1 VGRRAGAQHPAQ
13 HPRAPRPAR
22 SCTCSALRQGESAS
36 RIDLDLDLQTF
47 SSGHMSGQSRPT
59 HWPVIA
65 AMLRLRDHRLGVW
78 SDTLHSGTAGAM
90 LARALCAGLRARCRT
105 MAWHARA
112 AGRPAVAAAA
122 ASAMASVAI
131 VATRCEPATVNE
143 QLTSFL
149 TRLDG
154 IASAL
159 ATPNSLVIRPGRA
172 EDAEAILGMI
182 HDLAILEKELEQ
194 VKMTAATLRRDG
206 WPSAAEK
213 AGGAQPRFE
222 SFIAE
227 LDGVAVG
234 FALYFHIYSTWEGL
248 RSGLMHPRSF
258 DRPSIGPSCL
268 SSTASRNNNSPP

>member
-1 VGRRAGAQHPAQ
+1 
-13 HPRAPRPAR
+13 
-22 SCTCSALRQGESAS
+22 
-36 RIDLDLDLQTF
+36 
-47 SSGHMSGQSRPT
+47 
-59 HWPVIA
+59 
-65 AMLRLRDHRLGVW
+65 
-78 SDTLHSGTAGAM
+78 
-90 LARALCAGLRARCRT
+90 

-194 VKMTAATLRRDG
+194 VKMTEATLRRDG

-268 SSTASRNNNSPP
+268 SSTASRDNNSPPDARVCPSPSCASSVYLEDLYVKPEARGKGAGTALIRAIAQTAQDKNCARFQWQVIDWNDPAIGAKCVWLTDQPI